1 LISDLGNILILSN
14 SFVVDI
20 YDANYD
26 LKMSLKIKDCDFK
39 LKIINNNFND
49 YLMIFYL
56 HHPT

>member
-26 LKMSLKIKDCDFK
+26 LKMSLKTKDCDFK

-49 YLMIFYL
+49 NLMIFYL